1 MKILYCAPFPKKRFF
16 GGISIIAE
24 SLKNKMD
31 LFNSFGV
38 EVEYFNT
45 EIIDREDSTKGK
57 IKLIN
62 LVSFFK
68 LRKMLTNEIRN
79 NDYDCVHINSSF
91 GIALLKDL
99 ILIKSIKFNKKL
111 VLQIHFCDFKEVFGN
126 RKFFSNLLL
135 SLIEKH
141 VDNVIVLSEKF
152 NKELSRML
160 KKKKIVTLYNFQ
172 DAITDEDVAMDK
184 KDSKIKN
191 LLFLGSID
199 ERKGLLDTIK
209 ALKSIDKETYHFYVG
224 GKLYGSDYE
233 KIVKNEISE
242 SGMENNVTFLG
253 YVQNEDKIKLLRSS
267 DIFVLPSYGEGLPIS
282 VIESIAAGLVIIS
295 SNVGALDEIIVN
307 GKNGFTMNPGDIKML
322 NTYISQC
329 LNDDALLAKI
339 KGNNK
344 KSAKKYCIEVY
355 IENLCEFYK
364 I

>member
-24 SLKNKMD
+24 SLKNKTDMFKNFD
-31 LFNSFGV
+31 V
-38 EVEYFNT
+38 ELAFFNT
-45 EIIDREDSTKGK
+45 EVMDREDKTKGK

-62 LVSFFK
+62 LVSFFRLKNK
-68 LRKMLTNEIRN
+68 LIKEIKS
-79 NDYDCVHINSSF
+79 NDYDCLHVNTSF

-99 ILIKSIKFNKKL
+99 LLIKSIKFNKKL
-111 VLQIHFCDFKEVFGN
+111 VLQIHFCNFVEVFGR

-152 NKELSRML
+152 KKELSVKL
-160 KKKKIVTLYNFQ
+160 KKTKIVTLYNFQ
-172 DAITDEDVAMDK
+172 DAITDEDAVTTK
-184 KDSKIKN
+184 KDTKIKN

-209 ALKSIDKETYHFYVG
+209 ALKGIDKETYHFYVG

-233 KIVKNEISE
+233 KMVKNEISE
-242 SGMENNVTFLG
+242 NGMENNVTFLG
-253 YVQNEDKIKLLRSS
+253 YVQNEDKIKRLLSS
-267 DIFVLPSYGEGLPIS
+267 DIFILPSYGEGLPIS

-295 SNVGALDEIIVN
+295 SNVGALDEIIANNV
-307 GKNGFTMNPGDIKML
+307 NGFTINPGDIKML
-322 NTYISQC
+322 NTYISKC
-329 LNDDALLAKI
+329 LNDEVLLNKI
-339 KGNNK
+339 KNNNRK
-344 KSAKKYCIEVY
+344 IADQYCIDTY
-355 IENLCEFYK
+355 IENLCKFYK